1 MKYPSCP
8 RFFFKGISNG
18 KPPLVFLKLTTM
30 MQTKA
35 QSPTLE
41 NVGEAIPQELGAKMI
56 KDFQDNFP
64 EENAWI
70 FVGKNILQQILDQ
83 PDCAGI
89 RYYHALNEK
98 QEKTLVYVGV
108 NYDGEVIAEYTSV
121 SPEGIITKHQGIV
134 ADRGVRTDKPPTPPP
149 PPGAATTTVPEWT
162 TLL

>member
-56 KDFQDNFP
+56 KDFQDQFP
-64 EENAWI
+64 TEVPWAFI
-70 FVGKNILQQILDQ
+70 GKNILEKVIEQ

-89 RYYHALNEK
+89 RFYYALNEK
-98 QEKTLVYVGV
+98 REKTLVFVGV
-108 NYDGEVIAEYTSV
+108 NSNEEIIAEYS
-121 SPEGIITKHQGIV
+121 SISEDGQITQHKGIV
-134 ADRGVRTDKPPTPPP
+134 ANRIKKPVEPTPPP
-149 PPGAATTTVPEWT
+149 GIAPSTSPAWT
-162 TLL
+162 SLI